1 MKLTILG
8 GKDTLVG
15 ETLRASSEVN
25 EKLPG
30 KLFLRDLYG
39 SLRII
44 FTFGLLEMIPVLL
57 LLPVSSVLL
66 NCCADLSDTSFKQV
80 LLTKRKTG

>member
-44 FTFGLLEMIPVLL
+44 STFGLLETIPPSSARFIRVIELL
-57 LLPVSSVLL
+57 CRSLGHLV
-66 NCCADLSDTSFKQV
+66 
-80 LLTKRKTG
+80 